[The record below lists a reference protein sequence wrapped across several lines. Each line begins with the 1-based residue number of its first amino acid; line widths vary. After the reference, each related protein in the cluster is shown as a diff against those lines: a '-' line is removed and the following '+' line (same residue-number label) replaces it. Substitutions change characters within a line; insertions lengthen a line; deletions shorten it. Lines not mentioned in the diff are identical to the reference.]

1 MNLGPHRAT
10 PGSLKSRVLR
20 SGGWS
25 LVGFFFR
32 HGIRFGSS
40 LVMTRLLMPE
50 MFGIMAIASLMLAG
64 LTMFSD
70 LGLRQSAVQSTRG
83 EEASFLNTVWI
94 LQIARGILL
103 WFLAGLVSLAIAFAN
118 NLGFMPQ
125 GSVYSSAEL
134 PYVIAVAS
142 LGVAIAGFESTK
154 VYEASRHL
162 LLSRLTLIEIAV
174 QLVAFGCML
183 AWVAV
188 DRTEIGRAH
197 V

>member
-1 MNLGPHRAT
+1 
-10 PGSLKSRVLR
+10 
-20 SGGWS
+20 
-25 LVGFFFR
+25 VGFSSATGF
-32 HGIRFGSS
+32 RFGSS

-142 LGVAIAGFESTK
+142 LGVAIAGFSQQRFM
-154 VYEASRHL
+154 ASRHL
-162 LLSRLTLIEIAV
+162 LLESTA
-174 QLVAFGCML
+174 
-183 AWVAV
+183 
-188 DRTEIGRAH
+188 
-197 V
+197 